1 MSNASLSTHPQQLE
15 SARRVRARLHR
26 IAYWL
31 DGCITVPGTRWKI
44 GLEPIIGLVP
54 VVGDLVGLVLSGF
67 IIIEGVRVG
76 APPRLTARMVGIAVI
91 DLLSGLVPVLGDVF
105 DFAFKANRRNAE
117 LLIRHLDTLEGR
129 RPQPSRW
136 RQFAYVV
143 LGLSLVCG
151 LAWSLYWMA
160 QFLSG

>member
-1 MSNASLSTHPQQLE
+1 MTDASLSAHPQQLE
-15 SARRVRARLHR
+15 LARRVRARLNK

-31 DGCITVPGTRWKI
+31 DGCISVPGTRWKI

-54 VVGDLVGLVLSGF
+54 VVGDLVGLLLSGF

-76 APPRLTARMVGIAVI
+76 APPRLTARMVGIAAL

-117 LLIRHLDTLEGR
+117 LLIRHLDSLEGKLPR
-129 RPQPSRW
+129 SSRW
-136 RQFAYVV
+136 RQWLYLAFGMTLLVALSWGFYRLV
-143 LGLSLVCG
+143 LGLFS
-151 LAWSLYWMA
+151 
-160 QFLSG
+160 